1 VIAQGSTRLSVEDTE
16 AVSFTK
22 GTDPFESCNTP
33 GAAAPINTPHIL
45 TVTRAGEAAGQTKV
59 YVDGASL
66 GNDAAVPAF
75 PTGIA
80 YLGVANGD
88 TAYWQGYIAAVL
100 VYHAVLSDEERANVH
115 NYLAAKYGVTL
126 TG

>member
-1 VIAQGSTRLSVEDTE
+1 VLPT
-16 AVSFTK
+16 FNW
-22 GTDPFESCNTP
+22 PTP

-80 YLGVANGD
+80 YLGVANGN